1 MRGCTCTPPPR
12 GRVTTVGCA
21 FEPTRRSTNSPA
33 SEPKTSAVLP
43 WLFTKALRE
52 KNRRVPSTPPGTFQL
67 NTCPAMPLRWLRR
80 LRGGGKALA
89 PLRTHQPETRHPA
102 TLLEGEC
109 DPGKPL
115 NQGRRPP
122 RGLPRRLR
130 RAREPPSHPEAGQ
143 RATGSLS
150 GPTPRIALPPLGT
163 RGQQPRVISM
173 QGGGKRDRVAGRLK
187 AGRPNL
193 ESGSA
198 TAHTLQR
205 HDRPPRAPLPWPR
218 KNFLRHYQT
227 VFADM

>member
-1 MRGCTCTPPPR
+1 MSSTQRPPP
-12 GRVTTVGCA
+12 G
-21 FEPTRRSTNSPA
+21 
-33 SEPKTSAVLP
+33 K
-43 WLFTKALRE
+43 
-52 KNRRVPSTPPGTFQL
+52 FQL
-67 NTCPAMPLRWLRR
+67 NTCPAMPLRRLRR

-150 GPTPRIALPPLGT
+150 GPTPRIALHPLCT

-187 AGRPNL
+187 AGRPSL
-193 ESGSA
+193 ESGAA
-198 TAHTLQR
+198 TACTR
-205 HDRPPRAPLPWPR
+205 HRLDRPPWSPFPRPR
-218 KNFLRHYQT
+218 KFPHAITRQFFSHHQGFR
-227 VFADM
+227 V